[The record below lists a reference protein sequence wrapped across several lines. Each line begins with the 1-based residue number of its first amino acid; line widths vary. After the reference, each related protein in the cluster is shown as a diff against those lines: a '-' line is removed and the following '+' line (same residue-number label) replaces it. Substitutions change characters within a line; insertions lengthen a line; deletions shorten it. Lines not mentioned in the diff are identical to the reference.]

1 MVFHKYKLIV
11 VGIPKNASQSL
22 YYILANKSDYEND
35 HFTYHEI
42 KNNHDKELLDTT
54 KINDEIKNM
63 LIDQNKLI
71 VEQNK
76 R

>member
-35 HFTYHEI
+35 HE
-42 KNNHDKELLDTT
+42 NDEMT
-54 KINDEIKNM
+54 KITMI
-63 LIDQNKLI
+63 L
-71 VEQNK
+71 
-76 R
+76 